1 MTSVL
6 PEKVRKKM
14 VDAIPL
20 KRIVTQKDVAETA
33 LFFAS
38 DSSTYITGQVLPVD
52 GGMFF

>member
-1 MTSVL
+1 MLDV
-6 PEKVRKKM
+6 V
-14 VDAIPL
+14 PL
-20 KRIVTQKDVAETA
+20 KRAGKPEDIAQAA